1 VVVKAA
7 GWPVLGAMPPLAV
20 AWYAAEALLAYAAGW
35 PFSLRSIATWMLR
48 DALLPTLW
56 IAAWIGSD
64 FEWRGNAMTIADQ
77 GRSA

>member
-1 VVVKAA
+1 LRFDPDATKVEAKFDK
-7 GWPVLGAMPPLAV
+7 AV

-48 DALLPTLW
+48 TRW

-77 GRSA
+77 GQSA

>member
-1 VVVKAA
+1 VVLKAA

-48 DALLPTLW
+48 TRW